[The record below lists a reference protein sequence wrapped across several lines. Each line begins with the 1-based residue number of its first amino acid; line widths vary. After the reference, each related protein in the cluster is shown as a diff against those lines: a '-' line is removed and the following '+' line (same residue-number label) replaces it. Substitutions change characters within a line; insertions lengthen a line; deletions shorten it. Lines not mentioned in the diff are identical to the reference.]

1 MAYDVVGKKKKK
13 KDGRGT
19 LNPNRE
25 KLQTIINKT
34 AQTVTQHPPE
44 ERFGGSFEGGWKEE
58 NVFDSHLNAPC
69 TPLCLTSPSITAQK
83 WNSKTTPLKK
93 VAV

>member
-1 MAYDVVGKKKKK
+1 MGMGIQKIKESPKYSAYPTDNTINTFCTVMACDVAGKEEE

-44 ERFGGSFEGGWKEE
+44 ERFGGSFEGGGKKKT
-58 NVFDSHLNAPC
+58 C
-69 TPLCLTSPSITAQK
+69 SI
-83 WNSKTTPLKK
+83 LI
-93 VAV
+93 